1 MSQKIA
7 SRENQQ
13 VIFLANII
21 LSLVVLFFMT
31 NTLDAFNY
39 PKLMLLS
46 MGVLALFLTQ
56 ALRYQYPLRRDSL
69 KSLDYYL
76 FGNIVILILIA
87 SFNNLGSFHT
97 LWGSFGRANGIITKV
112 CLILITIVYFRY
124 SNSETTKKFFFLIT
138 SLLILEGI
146 YAVVQLN
153 GADPIPWINPYN
165 NIFVTTGNPN
175 FAAALFAI
183 LVTLSFRFVFL
194 AKTRTYR
201 LLALIPV
208 AGGSYF
214 SYSTKSVQGI
224 LVIAFGIFLVGL
236 IATIRFTKSRN
247 TRFLSLT
254 ALLVPGVFILAGILN
269 SGPLAKFLFQET
281 LLVRWH
287 YWKVA
292 INILRDN
299 LWSGVGNDS
308 YGDYYRFYREEW
320 FVDKYGINLIST
332 NAHNVALQWGSD
344 SGILGIL
351 IYLSFGLVATYVYLR
366 KSNILTMRT
375 FQDIDFIFI
384 GFSCFYLQSLISI
397 SQLSVTVLGFAVLG
411 ILLSYAR
418 ENAPSSMEQ
427 SQERSRRAQKS
438 RSKSS
443 YLGLGTIWLVFCL
456 ALIPISSSVVRNDLA
471 LRKALQLPGAA
482 QEVSDLGPRSE
493 AIRKAAR
500 PFLQDQ
506 DFVGAALQNLLSQ
519 GSASVGVELA
529 EEALKTNPRLWV
541 ARQALIS
548 AFAQSGLYDKAL
560 AEAKEII
567 KLDPLNYDLQFN
579 LADQAFLAGELE
591 LSKEYADKVVNIAP
605 ADSAAFKG
613 AQNLLVKLAT
623 ALP

>member
-1 MSQKIA
+1 
-7 SRENQQ
+7 
-13 VIFLANII
+13 
-21 LSLVVLFFMT
+21 
-31 NTLDAFNY
+31 
-39 PKLMLLS
+39 
-46 MGVLALFLTQ
+46 
-56 ALRYQYPLRRDSL
+56 
-69 KSLDYYL
+69 
-76 FGNIVILILIA
+76 
-87 SFNNLGSFHT
+87 
-97 LWGSFGRANGIITKV
+97 
-112 CLILITIVYFRY
+112 
-124 SNSETTKKFFFLIT
+124 
-138 SLLILEGI
+138 
-146 YAVVQLN
+146 
-153 GADPIPWINPYN
+153 
-165 NIFVTTGNPN
+165 
-175 FAAALFAI
+175 
-183 LVTLSFRFVFL
+183 
-194 AKTRTYR
+194 
-201 LLALIPV
+201 
-208 AGGSYF
+208 
-214 SYSTKSVQGI
+214 
-224 LVIAFGIFLVGL
+224 
-236 IATIRFTKSRN
+236 
-247 TRFLSLT
+247 
-254 ALLVPGVFILAGILN
+254 
-269 SGPLAKFLFQET
+269 
-281 LLVRWH
+281 
-287 YWKVA
+287 
-292 INILRDN
+292 
-299 LWSGVGNDS
+299 
-308 YGDYYRFYREEW
+308 
-320 FVDKYGINLIST
+320 
-332 NAHNVALQWGSD
+332 
-344 SGILGIL
+344 
-351 IYLSFGLVATYVYLR
+351 
-366 KSNILTMRT
+366 MRT

-506 DFVGAALQNLLSQ
+506 EFVGAALQNLLSQ

-579 LADQAFLAGELE
+579 LADQAFLAGEFE